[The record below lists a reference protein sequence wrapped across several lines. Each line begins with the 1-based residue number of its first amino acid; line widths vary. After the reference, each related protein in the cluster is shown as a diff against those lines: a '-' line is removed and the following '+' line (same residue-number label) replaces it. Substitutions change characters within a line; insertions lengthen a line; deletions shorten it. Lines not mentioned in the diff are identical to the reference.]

1 MTGDEQAIDDILK
14 KIEAAWNAGD
24 SKAYA
29 DSFAEDVSFIHIYG
43 GQLDGRGGVEAAHR
57 QIFDTVY
64 KGSRLRISVRSVRF
78 VRPDV
83 AIVFSHARLTF
94 YEGNETRDLET
105 RPTLILVK
113 QQGAWQV
120 VTFQNTRISEMP
132 REAAANR
139 LAT

>member
-14 KIEAAWNAGD
+14 KIEVAWNAAD

-29 DSFAEDVSFIHIYG
+29 DLFAEDVSFIHIYG
-43 GQLDGRGGVEAAHR
+43 GQLDGRGAVEAAHR
-57 QIFDTVY
+57 HIFDTIY
-64 KGSRLRISVRSVRF
+64 RGSQLRYALRNVRF

-83 AIVFSHARLTF
+83 AIVYSQARLTF
-94 YEGNETRDLET
+94 YEGNEVRELET
-105 RPTLILVK
+105 RPTFILVK

-120 VTFQNTRISEMP
+120 VSFQNTRISEMP
-132 REAAANR
+132 REAAVNR

>member
-1 MTGDEQAIDDILK
+1 
-14 KIEAAWNAGD
+14 
-24 SKAYA
+24 
-29 DSFAEDVSFIHIYG
+29 
-43 GQLDGRGGVEAAHR
+43 LDGRGAVEAGHR

-64 KGSRLRISVRSVRF
+64 KGSRLRISLRNVRF

-94 YEGNETRDLET
+94 YEGNETRELET

-120 VTFQNTRISEMP
+120 VTFQNTRIAEMP